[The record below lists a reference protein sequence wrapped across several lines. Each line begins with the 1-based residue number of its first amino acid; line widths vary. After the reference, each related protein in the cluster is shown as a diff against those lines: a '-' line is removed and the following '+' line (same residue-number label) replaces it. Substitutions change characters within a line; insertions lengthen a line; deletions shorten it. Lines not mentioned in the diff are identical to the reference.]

1 MSKSNEH
8 IEEFLN
14 YYLEN
19 ESSPDYAVL
28 ITGCWG
34 SGKTYFIRQYLEGK
48 GAAGKDVV
56 KTFDWLTGFEKHTV
70 IYVSLF
76 GVKTRKDINKKIER
90 ILHPKVNSKKI
101 KYLPDAISLVSN
113 LAGIAVGTTI
123 AATATVATGGSTA
136 PYAFPAAAA
145 TGKTFG
151 SFFKKLLN
159 KIIHRK
165 KDDEYFVSDFLEEI
179 KDKRLVIVF
188 DDVERADMRPAEL
201 LGYLNEYVEHLHI
214 PCILLADM
222 DKWEEAQNN
231 PDDKITL
238 HNLSS
243 TKEKVIGKEFQIQT
257 SVEDIVNAWLNPQNG
272 CLEISDIVKNAWW
285 ENRNLVYEM
294 FLAFDDAI
302 NKFSKIEVDL
312 SLQQS
317 EQDSFDKEQ
326 MKEYVLKM
334 PNRNYRALKQTI
346 KDFNHLCCHFAP
358 DLGELILSPKSKEIG
373 YLKHFL
379 RYFLIMKYGATI
391 GILDVNTIG
400 ENRPAWTGLKLQNH
414 EFPAKKDSLSNWH
427 CFVKVCYSF
436 YTVHEFPMQ
445 EWLTLNYFDRDKAFD
460 EIHSSSWFA
469 GRPIYLIGLMCE
481 SWWSLSDEQ
490 ATECYSAIKES
501 LDCGNDENEK
511 LIKDPTLLMKLFGIL
526 SLVAKETSM
535 DIEVNQLMNR
545 YLDNHS
551 DAIEFGKIIS
561 IDSLVRNY
569 SLEEND
575 KVLLEAF
582 RNRLLTIFNERTNSF
597 AKSES
602 QFYEDLMSEKMDD
615 FNRACKI
622 IQQISLSE
630 TDFQW
635 IMVNVEKFV
644 DDFCLLESYKKHE
657 ILQIMGHRYL
667 NAPNGYDLNK
677 EKVFLDNL
685 KKACSKRVNEKH
697 EVPLPSI
704 LAMKQMIEKIEK
716 IENIKNLFTSEV
728 VNK

>member
-1 MSKSNEH
+1 MSNSNQH

-14 YYLEN
+14 YYLEK
-19 ESSPDYAVL
+19 ETSPDYAVL

-56 KTFDWLTGFEKHTV
+56 KTFDWLTDCEKYAV
-70 IYVSLF
+70 VYVSLF
-76 GVKTRKDINKKIER
+76 GAKKREEIDNRVLEK
-90 ILHPKVNSKKI
+90 LHPILNSGIAKSV
-101 KYLPDAISLVSN
+101 PNAISLVGKI
-113 LAGIAVGTTI
+113 AGTATANPTTTI
-123 AATATVATGGSTA
+123 A
-136 PYAFPAAAA
+136 
-145 TGKTFG
+145 GKTI
-151 SFFKKLLN
+151 SFFVDSFWEQK
-159 KIIHRK
+159 RK
-165 KDDEYFVSDFLEEI
+165 KFQNA
-179 KDKRLVIVF
+179 VIVF

-561 IDSLVRNY
+561 IDSLARNY

-622 IQQISLSE
+622 IQQMSLSE

>member
-1 MSKSNEH
+1 MENSNKH

-14 YYLEN
+14 YYLEK
-19 ESSPDYAVL
+19 ETSPDYAVL

-34 SGKTYFIRQYLEGK
+34 SGKTYFIRRYLGGNRKE
-48 GAAGKDVV
+48 V
-56 KTFDWLTGFEKHTV
+56 KDWLTDCEKYTV
-70 IYVSLF
+70 VYVSLF
-76 GVKTRKDINKKIER
+76 GAKSREEMDKRVLET
-90 ILHPKVNSKKI
+90 LHPKLNSKVVKAIPGAVSLIGKI
-101 KYLPDAISLVSN
+101 VGTATANPLVTI
-113 LAGIAVGTTI
+113 AGKNIAVFTENLLEAEKNAI
-123 AATATVATGGSTA
+123 
-136 PYAFPAAAA
+136 
-145 TGKTFG
+145 
-151 SFFKKLLN
+151 KK
-159 KIIHRK
+159 
-165 KDDEYFVSDFLEEI
+165 V
-179 KDKRLVIVF
+179 VIVF

-201 LGYLNEYVEHLHI
+201 LGYLNEYIEHLHI

-243 TKEKVIGKEFQIQT
+243 TKEKVVGKEFQIQT
-257 SVEDIVNAWLNPQNG
+257 SVKDIVNAWLNPENG

-285 ENRNLVYEM
+285 ENRDLVYEM

-346 KDFNHLCCHFAP
+346 KDFDHLCCHFAP
-358 DLGELILSPKSKEIG
+358 DLGELILSPKSRELG

-391 GILDVNTIG
+391 GILNINTIG
-400 ENRPAWTGLKLQNH
+400 ENRPSLTGVKLQNV

-436 YTVHEFPMQ
+436 YTVDEFPMR
-445 EWLTLNYFDRDKAFD
+445 EWLSLNYFDRDKVFD
-460 EIHSSSWFA
+460 EVHSSSWFA

-490 ATECYSAIKES
+490 TTECYSAIKES
-501 LDCGNDENEK
+501 LNCDNDESEK

-535 DIEVNQLMNR
+535 DIDVNQLMNR
-545 YLDNHS
+545 YLDNHF
-551 DAIEFGKIIS
+551 DAVEFGKIIS
-561 IDSLVRNY
+561 VDSIVRNY

-575 KVLLEAF
+575 KVLLVAF
-582 RNRLLTIFNERTNSF
+582 RNRLLNIFNERTNNF

-602 QFYEDLMSEKMDD
+602 QFFKDLTSEEMSD
-615 FNRACKI
+615 FNRACNT
-622 IQQISLSE
+622 IQHISHSE

-635 IMVNVEKFV
+635 IMADVKKFV

-667 NAPNGYDLNK
+667 NVPDGYDLNK
-677 EKVFLDNL
+677 ERVFLDKL
-685 KKACSKRVNEKH
+685 KNACSKRVNEKH
-697 EVPLPSI
+697 EVPLPSVFA
-704 LAMKQMIEKIEK
+704 LKQMIEKIEE
-716 IENIKNLFTSEV
+716 IENTKNLFTSEIF
-728 VNK
+728 NK

>member
-1 MSKSNEH
+1 MSNSNKH
-8 IEEFLN
+8 IEEFLD
-14 YYLEN
+14 YYLNVEQ
-19 ESSPDYAVL
+19 SPDYAVL

-34 SGKTYFIRQYLEGK
+34 SGKTYFIRRYLGGNRKE
-48 GAAGKDVV
+48 V
-56 KTFDWLTGFEKHTV
+56 KDWLTDCEKYTV
-70 IYVSLF
+70 VYVSLF
-76 GVKTRKDINKKIER
+76 GAKSREEIDKRVLET
-90 ILHPKVNSKKI
+90 LHPKLNSKVVKAIPGAVSLIEKI
-101 KYLPDAISLVSN
+101 VGTATANPLVTI
-113 LAGIAVGTTI
+113 AGKNIAVFTENLLEAEKNAI
-123 AATATVATGGSTA
+123 
-136 PYAFPAAAA
+136 
-145 TGKTFG
+145 
-151 SFFKKLLN
+151 KK
-159 KIIHRK
+159 
-165 KDDEYFVSDFLEEI
+165 V
-179 KDKRLVIVF
+179 VIVF

-201 LGYLNEYVEHLHI
+201 LGYLNEYIEHLHI

-231 PDDKITL
+231 SDDKITL

-243 TKEKVIGKEFQIQT
+243 TKEKVVGKEFQIQT
-257 SVEDIVNAWLNPQNG
+257 SVKDIVNAWLNPENG

-285 ENRNLVYEM
+285 ENRDLVYEM

-346 KDFNHLCCHFAP
+346 KDFDHLCCHFAP
-358 DLGELILSPKSKEIG
+358 DLGELILSPRSRELG

-391 GILDVNTIG
+391 GILNINTIG
-400 ENRPAWTGLKLQNH
+400 ENRPSLTGVKLQNV

-436 YTVHEFPMQ
+436 YTVDEFPMR
-445 EWLTLNYFDRDKAFD
+445 EWLSLNYFDRDKVFD
-460 EIHSSSWFA
+460 EVHSSSWFA

-501 LDCGNDENEK
+501 LNCGNDESEK

-535 DIEVNQLMNR
+535 DIDVNQLMNR
-545 YLDNHS
+545 YLDNHF
-551 DAIEFGKIIS
+551 DAVEFGKIIS
-561 IDSLVRNY
+561 VDSIVRNY

-575 KVLLEAF
+575 KVLLVAF
-582 RNRLLTIFNERTNSF
+582 RNRLLNIFNERTNNF

-602 QFYEDLMSEKMDD
+602 QFFKDLTSEEMSD
-615 FNRACKI
+615 FNRACNT
-622 IQQISLSE
+622 IQHISHSE

-635 IMVNVEKFV
+635 IMADVKKIV

-667 NAPNGYDLNK
+667 NIPKDYDLKK
-677 EKVFLDNL
+677 EKKFLDDL
-685 KKACSKRVNEKH
+685 KEACLKRVNQKH
-697 EVPLPSI
+697 DVPLPSI
-704 LAMKQMIEKIEK
+704 FTLKQMIEKIEQ
-716 IENIKNLFTSEV
+716 IENIKNLF
-728 VNK
+728 VNEEADK